1 MQPARKRKA
10 RMAFSQGLGKV
21 EGHGTYRLKKG
32 NGWKW
37 SSVALSLPHHC
48 DGGGKPSAD
57 LGRRRE
63 GTPSGGKKSEMC

>member
-1 MQPARKRKA
+1 MQPIWKSNA

-48 DGGGKPSAD
+48 AGGGNSAD
-57 LGRRRE
+57 LGKRRE
-63 GTPSGGKKSEMC
+63 GTQPGGRKSQMW